1 MKTIEITIHF
11 VISQNLA
18 NLVIARLL
26 QMFWLMGTT
35 IFRNFIIILTTHII
49 NPLLPPSPLFGPWLL
64 MSHLNDLTTK
74 RGQPR
79 CFLP

>member
-49 NPLLPPSPLFGPWLL
+49 KPPSPLFGLWLL
-64 MSHLNDLTTK
+64 MSHLNDLTIK